1 MTAWLDNLIPLKA
14 PRLEEHQLAGWQPK
28 TVAMQGLGCRL
39 LADQRVPVDGG
50 VSLSAD
56 VYTPKRPG
64 RYPAIV
70 QFAAYT
76 RELHTAGVPAGNNEI
91 GSPPVFTGRGYTQ
104 VVVMRRGMGR
114 SEGEAGIFFNSQ
126 DVDDHERCIAWAAE
140 QPWCDGNVVLF
151 GTSYYG
157 MTQPLVAVRRPP
169 ALKAFFCNEICTD
182 YFRQIWQF
190 GGVFG
195 LYFCNLWLAANFTP
209 AMFRLRVPPVV
220 RALLSHITHSRL
232 QPVLQRMVMKRV
244 DAIYRFMMSKTPVKP
259 AREWY
264 ANWMLDGKTRETT
277 SMPEGPYAELDK
289 IEIPFVVAQNLGY
302 LNLHQFGCY
311 DLFENAATPA
321 DRKWMILAPPHY
333 GLPVYDWQLEALAF
347 FDHIL
352 RKTDNGYADQP
363 RVRYWLD
370 GEERYAGAED
380 FPIPGGQPM
389 RLYLTSGGADAATH
403 ALARDA
409 PAEGGKNSWAAI
421 PLGLPVLGGFD
432 EVANQM
438 LTYELGINEEVQFAG
453 PVTAHLEFSCNEIDS
468 HVVARLCRIAA
479 DGTRYILSMGTISP
493 ARRQHDPKRSTACE
507 IAIDTG
513 HPEPLRPGEQVSRH
527 LQPHARP
534 GAVAAGRQA
543 SLRCRKPCRSPEERR
558 QSWLRSLRHS
568 RTALLAH
575 ATPLHY
581 GSGSY
586 VELWRIDG

>member
-195 LYFCNLWLAANFTP
+195 LYFCNLWLASNFTP

-244 DAIYRFMMSKTPVKP
+244 DTIYRFMMSKTPVKP

-352 RKTDNGYADQP
+352 RKCEQRLCRATTRALLARRRGTLRRRGRLPDSRWPADALVS
-363 RVRYWLD
+363 R
-370 GEERYAGAED
+370 
-380 FPIPGGQPM
+380 
-389 RLYLTSGGADAATH
+389 SGGADAAKH
-403 ALARDA
+403 ALTRDV

-438 LTYELGINEEVQFAG
+438 LTYELGINEEVQLTG

-513 HPEPLRPGEQVSRH
+513 HPEPLRPGEKVSLIFSLTPGPVR
-527 LQPHARP
+527 LRP
-534 GAVAAGRQA
+534 GDRLRFDVA
-543 SLRCRKPCRSPEERR
+543 
-558 QSWLRSLRHS
+558 S
-568 RTALLAH
+568 RADLLKSDVSH
-575 ATPLHY
+575 GYVHFDIPVPPYFSRNTLHY